1 VLLPQALEGTASVL
15 VLYLLLRRAFGTAAG
30 LLATLVLALAP
41 IGVAVDRSN
50 NADGALVLAL
60 LLAAWACSRALE
72 TGRGRYLL
80 LCAALVGIAFNVKML
95 VALGV
100 VPVFLLLY
108 LAGVQTPLRRRIA
121 HLAVAGIMH
130 PALRTACP

>member
-1 VLLPQALEGTASVL
+1 VLLPQALEGAAAAL
-15 VLYLLLRRAFGTAAG
+15 VLHHLVRRVFGTAAG
-30 LLATLVLALAP
+30 LLAALFLALTP

-50 NADGALVLAL
+50 NTDGALVLAL

-100 VPVFLLLY
+100 VPVFLL
-108 LAGVQTPLRRRIA
+108 
-121 HLAVAGIMH
+121 
-130 PALRTACP
+130 